1 MPIPDYIDNST
12 HTLESILKQ
21 LIEDENQH
29 ILEIATGFFRIE
41 AWQRLEKSMIFG
53 QPNFSFLI
61 TLRAKIRFSPAAFRA
76 LPSLLRGGTI
86 RKDMFAIGTNTCK
99 ERMGV

>member
-12 HTLESILKQ
+12 YTLEIILKQ

-29 ILEIATGFFRIE
+29 ILDIANEFFRIE

-76 LPSLLRGGTI
+76 LPSLARGGTI
-86 RKDMFAIGTNTCK
+86 RKDMFAIGTDASK
-99 ERMGV
+99 EGVGV